1 MRSCDPPFDNGCVVL
16 PFSAAAWRPCTL
28 LALSPAA
35 LSVGIEGYG
44 QSTWAQA
51 KAAGIA
57 ERDRK
62 PDYKNIECCGLKSR
76 WTQWVNFNT
85 DCDMEDIMAVNFT
98 AKALAGN

>member
-1 MRSCDPPFDNGCVVL
+1 
-16 PFSAAAWRPCTL
+16 
-28 LALSPAA
+28 
-35 LSVGIEGYG
+35 VGIEGYG

-57 ERDRK
+57 ERNRK

-76 WTQWVNFNT
+76 FTQWVNFNT

-98 AKALAGN
+98 ARTLAGS